1 MSYRI
6 VHALKRLAVS
16 AVVRLM
22 PADRVCPENPEPR
35 RRFFDGRLPDIAGDD
50 WLFEESVSPLAM
62 QVDALSGELNR
73 TSQALAGL
81 RQLLSSISNVAPIE
95 VTTEQG
101 GLPNM
106 VWSEDLL
113 FDGEPMAVMPSV
125 REPLAGDVAF
135 LFEDEEPRTGW
146 SALEGLRAEPPRAA

>member
-16 AVVRLM
+16 TVVRFM
-22 PADRVCPENPEPR
+22 SADRVRPENPKPR
-35 RRFFDGRLPDIAGDD
+35 RRLFDGRLSGVSGDD

-62 QVDALSGELNR
+62 EVQALSGELNR
-73 TSQALAGL
+73 TSQALEGL

-95 VTTEQG
+95 VVTEHEI
-101 GLPNM
+101 LPNM

-113 FDGEPMAVMPSV
+113 FDGEPMAVLPSV
-125 REPLAGDVAF
+125 PESLAGEAAF
-135 LFEDEEPRTGW
+135 LFEDDEPRTGW
-146 SALEGLRAEPPRAA
+146 SALEGLRAQPPRAA